1 MPPILIEEIMM
12 VAADPAT
19 DTAAR
24 LRALIDKPATAAQA
38 WELFDNLPTVRVE
51 EITTGRWCGAEV
63 GTGHPW
69 DGMLVETGWYGKQ
82 FDSADSV
89 QPLLFSGPDGEIF
102 AVDPRR
108 VPLFLAG
115 KVPVSALRPVRRS
128 LGVLRPA
135 LRTRTPKARLRNLE
149 FRGKSSAAMIYDHLP
164 IIDIFRRVDADT
176 LLGVMDMRGLHEPY
190 FFVLYRDR

>member
-1 MPPILIEEIMM
+1 M
-12 VAADPAT
+12 
-19 DTAAR
+19 AAR
-24 LRALIDKPATAAQA
+24 ATAAEA
-38 WELFDNLPTVRVE
+38 WELFDGLPTVRVD
-51 EITTGRWCGAEV
+51 EITTGRWRGDEV

-69 DGMLVETGWYGKQ
+69 DGLLVETGWYGKQ

-89 QPLLFSGPDGEIF
+89 QPLLFTGPDNEIF

-115 KVPVSALRPVRRS
+115 KVPVRALRPVRGA
-128 LGVLRPA
+128 LGALRPL
-135 LRTRTPKARLRNLE
+135 LRTRTPRARLRELE

-164 IIDIFRRVDADT
+164 IIDVFRRVDADT
-176 LLGVMDMRGLHEPY
+176 LLGVMDMRGLNEPY